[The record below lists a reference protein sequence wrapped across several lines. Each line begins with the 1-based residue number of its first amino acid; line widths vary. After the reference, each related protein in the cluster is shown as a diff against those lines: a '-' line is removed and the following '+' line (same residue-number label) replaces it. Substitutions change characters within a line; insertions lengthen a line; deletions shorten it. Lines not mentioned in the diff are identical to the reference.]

1 MWSYI
6 AGKVLRNR
14 ILSVSLVFV
23 ITLILGYYG
32 NDVKMSYTYI
42 SLLPKDDP
50 AYMHHEFFKE
60 KFGGDGNILIIGVQ
74 DSNFFEFS
82 KFNDWSNLQ
91 KGIKKIPGVTGVL
104 SVSNVYDFEKDS
116 KNKTFISKKIFPDTI
131 KSQLEIDSLVSQ
143 IYKLPIYKDMVYFK
157 DSHVYF
163 MAITIDN
170 KFVNSKKR
178 EDLVTNIETEA
189 NKWGQK
195 YDKIIRYSGLPYTR
209 TKVANMVKGEL
220 LMFVFVAM
228 AVTAFILFLFFR
240 SFKVVLFSSMV
251 VGVGVVWSFGSIAL
265 LGYDITILT
274 GMIPPLLI
282 VIGIPNSVFLL
293 NKFHTEF
300 KDHGNKIKALH
311 RVIAKVG
318 NATFLTNLTTA
329 VGFATFIFTGNQALV
344 EFGIISSL
352 NIMGVFILSIT
363 LIPVFFSFLPDP
375 KARHIKHLDYKIVG
389 KIVDKFIIIVNNK
402 RKWVYL
408 TVLLL
413 TIVAIYGVTKVQTL
427 AYIIDDIPE
436 DNPVYIDLKFFENA
450 AQGVLPLE
458 IIISKKNVKDSL
470 SYSSFVNVNKF
481 EEKLKEYH
489 NLSKPLSLVSAFKF
503 MNQAYYKG
511 KEDYFL
517 FPDAVQAKR
526 LLPYLNGLNGKSD
539 LLSSYIDSTFNTTRI
554 SLRVKDIGTIEM
566 KKLKIN
572 LENELKTF
580 FPEDEYYTAV
590 TGSSI
595 VFAQGTSM
603 LVHNL
608 FTSLTL
614 AIFIIAIFMASMFS
628 SFRMIVVSLLP
639 NILPLL
645 FTASIMGYFGIAIK
659 PSTILVFSI
668 AFGIS
673 VDNAIHFLS
682 KYRQELIV
690 TDWNIRESVNKA
702 LEETG
707 MSVIYTVTILL
718 FGFGIF
724 TLSEFGGTVAL
735 GLLVSIT
742 LFFAMFTNLILLPSI
757 LLTSKKS
764 ITTLAFKHYFIK
776 PEDDKEEIEEL
787 EI

>member
-14 ILSVSLVFV
+14 ILSVSIVFV
-23 ITLILGYYG
+23 ITLVFGYYG
-32 NDVKMSYTYI
+32 KDVKMGYKYI

-50 AYMHHEFFKE
+50 AYIDLEFFKD
-60 KFGGDGNILIIGVQ
+60 KFGEDGNVLIIGVQ
-74 DSNFFEFS
+74 DSNFFKVD
-82 KFNDWSNLQ
+82 KFNDWSKLQ
-91 KGIKKIPGVTGVL
+91 KEIRKINGVTGVL

-116 KNKTFISKKIFPDTI
+116 KNKVFNSIKIFPDSV
-131 KSQLEIDSLVSQ
+131 KSQKELDSLTLRV
-143 IYKLPIYKDMVYFK
+143 KNLPIYNDMVYFDESK
-157 DSHVYF
+157 VYF
-163 MAITIDN
+163 MAVTLDN
-170 KFVNSKKR
+170 SFVNSKKR
-178 EDLVTNIETEA
+178 EELVFEIEKAA
-189 NKWGQK
+189 NTWGEK
-195 YDKIIRYSGLPYTR
+195 YDNKMRFSGLPYTR
-209 TKVANMVKGEL
+209 TKVATMVKDEL
-220 LMFVFVAM
+220 MMFIVMAM

-265 LGYDITILT
+265 FDYDITILT

-293 NKFHTEF
+293 NKFHAEF

-375 KARHIKHLDYKIVG
+375 KHRHIKHLDYKIVG
-389 KIVDKFIIIVNNK
+389 KIVSRFIIIVKNK
-402 RKWVYL
+402 RKYVYF
-408 TVLLL
+408 TVFVL
-413 TIVAIYGVTKVQTL
+413 IIIAIYGVTKIKTL

-436 DNPVYIDLKFFENA
+436 DNPVYVDLKFFENA
-450 AQGVLPLE
+450 AEGVLPLE
-458 IIISKKNVKDSL
+458 ILISKKDKSDSL
-470 SYSSFVNVNKF
+470 SYSTFVNVNKF
-481 EEKLKEYH
+481 EEKLKEFD
-489 NLSKPLSLVSAFKF
+489 NISKPLSLVSAFKF
-503 MNQAYYKG
+503 MNQSYYKG
-511 KEDYFL
+511 KEKYYV

-526 LLPYLNGLNGKSD
+526 LLPYLNGFNGNND
-539 LLSSYIDSTFNTTRI
+539 LLSSFIDSTFNTTRI
-554 SLRVKDIGTIEM
+554 SLRVKDIGTVEM
-566 KKLKIN
+566 KKLKNEIDR
-572 LENELKTF
+572 ELKSF

-590 TGSSI
+590 TGSSF
-595 VFAQGTSM
+595 VFAQGTST
-603 LVHNL
+603 LVNNL
-608 FTSLTL
+608 FTSLSL
-614 AIFIIAIFMASMFS
+614 AILIIAIFMASMFS
-628 SFRMIVVSLLP
+628 SIRMIAVSLFP

-645 FTASIMGYFGIAIK
+645 FTAALMGYFNIAIK

-690 TDWNIRESVNKA
+690 TDWNIKRSVYKA

-707 MSVIYTVTILL
+707 TSVIYTVTILL

-724 TLSEFGGTVAL
+724 TMSDFGGTVAL

-742 LFFAMFTNLILLPSI
+742 LFFAMFTNLILLPCI

-764 ITTLAFKHYFIK
+764 ITTAAFKHYFIK
-776 PEDDKEEIEEL
+776 PEDDKEEIKEL